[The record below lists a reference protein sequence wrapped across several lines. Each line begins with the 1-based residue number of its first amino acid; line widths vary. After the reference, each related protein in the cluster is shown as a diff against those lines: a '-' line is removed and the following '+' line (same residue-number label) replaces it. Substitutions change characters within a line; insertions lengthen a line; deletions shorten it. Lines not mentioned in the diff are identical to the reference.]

1 MQCSSSEK
9 YVIIVAGGSGKRMN
23 AAVEKQFL
31 PLGKS
36 VVLLETLKAVHQS
49 EPSAN
54 LILVLPKERFDF
66 WNDICRKYGCTI
78 PHRLV
83 EGGKE
88 RFFSVKAAVDSISCK
103 DDNAL
108 VAVHDGV
115 RPFVDVEVF
124 GRCFAAAEES
134 GAAVACIDAS
144 DSVRYE
150 GRAIDRSK
158 VKLVQT
164 PQCFKLSILKKA
176 YEQEYDKTLT
186 DDASLVES
194 LGVKVRLVEGNERN
208 IKLTRP
214 LDLLIAENL
223 INGR

>member
-1 MQCSSSEK
+1 
-9 YVIIVAGGSGKRMN
+9 MN
-23 AAVEKQFL
+23 ATVEKQFL
-31 PLGKS
+31 PLGQS

-49 EPSAN
+49 VPSAH
-54 LILVLPKERFDF
+54 LVLALPKERFGC
-66 WNDICRKYGCTI
+66 WNEICRKYACTI

-83 EGGKE
+83 GGGKE
-88 RFFSVKAAVDSISCK
+88 RFFSVKAAVDSISCE
-103 DDNAL
+103 DSQAL

-115 RPFVDVEVF
+115 RPFADREVF
-124 GRCFAAAEES
+124 DRCFAAAEQY

-164 PQCFKLSILKKA
+164 PQCFELSILRRA
-176 YEQEYDKTLT
+176 YAQDYDKSLT

-194 LGVKVRLVEGNERN
+194 LGVEVCLVEGSEKN